1 MPVAQHLPPPL
12 PLSTLH
18 KRINMNTHPS
28 TYLPNSS
35 TFRNRN
41 TIAIGGR
48 RVGAPRDLAGD
59 AFETRVR
66 AFLNGRFWELLPTS
80 LDVTTAPLLPQNQ
93 YHDLLLDPPLPPRS
107 L

>member
-1 MPVAQHLPPPL
+1 
-12 PLSTLH
+12 
-18 KRINMNTHPS
+18 MNTHPS
-28 TYLPNSS
+28 TYLPNS

-66 AFLNGRFWELLPTS
+66 AFLNGRFWELL
-80 LDVTTAPLLPQNQ
+80 
-93 YHDLLLDPPLPPRS
+93 
-107 L
+107 